1 MSYDRVEEGVLN
13 WNICFSEGKCYEVRV
28 SIVLQLSCLFSKS
41 DSGVQS
47 SVGYRVTTCKLG
59 Y

>member
-13 WNICFSEGKCYEVRV
+13 WNICLVRV
-28 SIVLQLSCLFSKS
+28 NVMKLELVSSCLFSKS